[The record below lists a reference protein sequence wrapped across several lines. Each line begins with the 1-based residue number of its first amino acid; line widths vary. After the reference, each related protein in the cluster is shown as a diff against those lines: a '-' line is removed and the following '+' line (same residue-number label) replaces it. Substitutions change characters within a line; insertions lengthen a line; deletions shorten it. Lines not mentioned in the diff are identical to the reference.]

1 MFCFGAYLFFF
12 LTSVFK
18 FVEHPENNEN
28 VLQKCKV
35 KFKILSLKVKG
46 PMEYAP
52 ELVSRFSCIFILFL
66 PKAWLVK
73 EVGECG
79 NCRGE
84 GLSHNS

>member
-1 MFCFGAYLFFF
+1 
-12 LTSVFK
+12 
-18 FVEHPENNEN
+18 VEHPENNEN

-66 PKAWLVK
+66 PKPWLVK
-73 EVGECG
+73 EVGEY
-79 NCRGE
+79 CRGEVGE
-84 GLSHNS
+84 GLSHNHK